1 MTSCKHSSLEL
12 LPERK
17 AALCCRRC
25 HLTISA
31 EELSD
36 GYCPECF
43 DSTGAKHY
51 DFESVTSTAG
61 NAVRYRCEEC
71 GAIITSG

>member
-12 LPERK
+12 LPERRSG
-17 AALCCRRC
+17 LRCRHC

-31 EELSD
+31 EELGY

-43 DSTGAKHY
+43 DHSGARRY
-51 DFESVTSTAG
+51 DFELLENNG
-61 NAVRYRCEEC
+61 REIVRYRCEEC
-71 GAIITSG
+71 GAIISGG